1 MVYWLKN
8 TIYNIIENSNFD
20 SISNMNK
27 AIIDLNNIVG
37 LLIWFFMAFSL
48 FLLPLI
54 TFQKFIPMLMNIS
67 SKNLNKKT
75 KWISIKN
82 ILFFC
87 LMTIY
92 FIFIKVRAWIF
103 VFNLFV
109 ILIASTG
116 NLLLIPLPLTIFSLS
131 MTCWLLV
138 INLRLKLKNGYKIR
152 LFFMISFILI
162 FLSLFISIVIF
173 ILTCGFWE
181 SQFKL
186 HKFLLGL
193 NVVSLL
199 EWWISGGY
207 LGKIYIGSGNED
219 FSSNTLNV
227 LDKNQYTMTMN
238 DTNNNQNSDNDS
250 NNAIGIDSSSNS
262 SGSQDGVSNNDNATQ
277 NESEPS
283 MSEEELDAAYR
294 RDLVD
299 QMEDIELYHK
309 DAKIQLEDC
318 KDEIKN
324 NKRSIDELEQSD
336 EDERQRKVQIRE
348 LEKEIKDDEKRIV
361 IQYKNMEKLEK
372 QWDEVNDEFQD
383 SVEETKSKDNWENS
397 DINQDPKI
405 KNRIGSHDQLD
416 RRLDDRDGIVITA
429 INKYYDSDDNS
440 EWESEPESE
449 SDSNSNSNSN
459 SNSDSK

>member
-1 MVYWLKN
+1 MIYWLKN
-8 TIYNIIENSNFD
+8 TICNIIENSNFD
-20 SISNMNK
+20 SISKMDK
-27 AIIDLNNIVG
+27 DIIDLNNIVG

-54 TFQKFIPMLMNIS
+54 TFQKFLPMLMNIS
-67 SKNLNKKT
+67 SNTLKKKT

-92 FIFIKVRAWIF
+92 FIFIKIRAWVF

-131 MTCWLLV
+131 MTCWLLT
-138 INLRLKLKNGYKIR
+138 INLRLELKNGCKIR
-152 LFFMISFILI
+152 PFFMVCFIFI

-181 SQFKL
+181 IQLKL

-219 FSSNTLNV
+219 FSSNTFNV
-227 LDKNQYTMTMN
+227 IDKNQYTMTMD
-238 DTNNNQNSDNDS
+238 DTNNNQDSNSDS
-250 NNAIGIDSSSNS
+250 NNPIGIDSSSNN
-262 SGSQDGVSNNDNATQ
+262 SGSHDGVPNNDNVTQ
-277 NESEPS
+277 DESEPS
-283 MSEEELDAAYR
+283 MSEEEKDAAYR
-294 RDLVD
+294 RDLRH
-299 QMEDIELYHK
+299 QMEDIEVDHEDTKLK
-309 DAKIQLEDC
+309 VEDC
-318 KDEIKN
+318 RDEIRE
-324 NKRSIDELEQSD
+324 NKRSIDELEQGD
-336 EDERQRKVQIRE
+336 EDEPQRKVQIRE
-348 LEKEIKDDEKRIV
+348 LEREIEDNEKQLAIE
-361 IQYKNMEKLEK
+361 YKNMEKLEK

-383 SVEETKSKDNWENS
+383 SVEETKSKGNWENS
-397 DINQDPKI
+397 DINQDPEVK
-405 KNRIGSHDQLD
+405 KRVGSHDQLD
-416 RRLDDRDGIVITA
+416 RRLEDRDGVIINA

-440 EWESEPESE
+440 ESE
-449 SDSNSNSNSN
+449 SNSNSNSN
-459 SNSDSK
+459 SNSK